1 MPATLERIRISGF
14 KSIRELDLELRPLN
28 VLVGANGSGKS
39 NFIGVFHLLNQILQE
54 RLQLYTAKVGVE
66 SLLHYGRKTT
76 DKVSISLQFAGY
88 HYGISLV
95 PTERDTLFVA
105 SEGSSYETPAGI
117 VITPPAATIGRNT
130 GYPESRLLSST
141 SSDENG
147 SLGKDIRGF
156 LQGWQVYHIHDTS
169 SEARMRGFQN
179 LHDNVRLHSDGSNIA
194 AFLYLI
200 KEKFPDEY
208 SRIVRLVRRVAPFF
222 HDFVLRP
229 NPLNEDQIRLQWVDV
244 HSDTVYNAHLFS
256 DGTLRFICLATLL
269 MQPEEYLPSVILID
283 EPELGL
289 HPFATSL
296 LAGMLRSVSTYRQI
310 IVATQSVQFV
320 NQFAPEDI
328 IVVERED
335 GQSTFRRLDAEGL
348 EDWMEDY
355 GVGDLWEKNVF
366 GGRPKPERA

>member
-54 RLQLYTAKVGVE
+54 RLQLYTAKVGAE
-66 SLLHYGRKTT
+66 SLLHYGSKTT
-76 DKVSISLQFAGY
+76 KEIRIELRLQGYEYVATLVNTNTDALVFKRESIMEVIPSVTLLDAQAGY
-88 HYGISLV
+88 R
-95 PTERDTLFVA
+95 P
-105 SEGSSYETPAGI
+105 
-117 VITPPAATIGRNT
+117 
-130 GYPESRLLSST
+130 YPESKLVTLDLPNEERKQVAQEIANRL
-141 SSDENG
+141 E
-147 SLGKDIRGF
+147 R
-156 LQGWQVYHIHDTS
+156 WQVYHIHDTS

-328 IVVERED
+328 IVVEREG